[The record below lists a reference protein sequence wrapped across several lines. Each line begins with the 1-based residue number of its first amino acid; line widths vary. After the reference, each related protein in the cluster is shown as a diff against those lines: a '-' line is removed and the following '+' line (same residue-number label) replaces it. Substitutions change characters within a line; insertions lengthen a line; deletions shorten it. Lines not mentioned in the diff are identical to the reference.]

1 MIQFTKILCPI
12 DFSDA
17 SIRALTYA
25 AALAKWHGAPLHV
38 LHVVPAVDQGLV
50 VAVDGGLVEPH
61 RPASP
66 DAAAL
71 EIGRVTDTV
80 GAIGV
85 TPEVITEAGRTH
97 ELIVQRARDHAAD
110 LIVMGTHGRGGF
122 NRLLLGS
129 VTEKVLRAAPC
140 PVLTV
145 PAAAPAMTAAAVA
158 FTRILCPIDFSPSAL
173 AAFRY
178 ALTLARESNGQVTVI
193 YALEYLDPEEP
204 CDHVEFDIRRR
215 RQHFLDHARARLHAL
230 VAAEDTTWCDIQEE
244 VAIGRAYHVVLQ
256 RAEASAAD
264 LIVMGAQGTT
274 GVELMLYGSN
284 TQHVVRGATCPVL
297 TVRS

>member
-12 DFSDA
+12 DFSDG

-25 AALAKWHGAPLHV
+25 AALSKWYGAPLHIV
-38 LHVVPAVDQGLV
+38 HVAPAVDQGLV
-50 VAVDGGLVEPH
+50 VAGDGGLVEPS
-61 RPASP
+61 RPVSP
-66 DAAAL
+66 QVTAQ
-71 EIGRVTDTV
+71 EIRRVMDTV
-80 GAIGV
+80 GATGV
-85 TPEVITEAGRTH
+85 APDVITEAGRTH
-97 ELIVQRARDHAAD
+97 ELILQRARDGAAD

-158 FTRILCPIDFSPSAL
+158 FKRILCPIDFSSSAL

-193 YALEYLDPEEP
+193 YALEYLDPDEP

-215 RQHFLDHARARLHAL
+215 RQHFIDHARARLHAL
-230 VAAEDTTWCDIQEE
+230 VAGEDTTWCDIQEE
-244 VAIGRAYHVVLQ
+244 VAIGRAYQVVL
-256 RAEASAAD
+256 RHATAAPAD

>member
-1 MIQFTKILCPI
+1 MIQFTTILCPI

-17 SIRALTYA
+17 SIRALTHA
-25 AALAKWHGAPLHV
+25 AALARWYGAPLHV
-38 LHVVPAVDQGLV
+38 VHIVPAVDRGLV
-50 VAVDGGLVEPH
+50 VTADGGIVEPH
-61 RPASP
+61 QPASP
-66 DAAAL
+66 DAVAL
-71 EIGRVTDTV
+71 ELTRVTAAV
-80 GAIGV
+80 GATGV

-97 ELIVQRARDHAAD
+97 ELIVQRALAHAAD

-129 VTEKVLRAAPC
+129 VTEKVLRTAPC

-145 PAAAPAMTAAAVA
+145 PAGTPALTAGAVA
-158 FTRILCPIDFSPSAL
+158 FKRILCPMDFSPFAL

-178 ALTLARESNGQVTVI
+178 ALMLARESGGQVTAI

-204 CDHVEFDIRRR
+204 CDHVEFDIRER
-215 RQHFLDHARARLHAL
+215 RQHFIDHARTRLHTL
-230 VAAEDTTWCDIQEE
+230 VAGEDTTWCDIQEE
-244 VAIGRAYHVVLQ
+244 VAIGRAYRVVLQ
-256 RAEASAAD
+256 HAAASPAD

-284 TQHVVRGATCPVL
+284 TQHVVRGALCPVL
-297 TVRS
+297 TVRG

>member
-17 SIRALTYA
+17 SIQALTYA
-25 AALAKWHGAPLHV
+25 AALAKWHGATLSV
-38 LHVVPAVDQGLV
+38 VHVVPAADQGLV
-50 VAVDGGLVEPH
+50 VAADGALVEPR
-61 RPASP
+61 RPAAP
-66 DAAAL
+66 DAVMQ
-71 EIGRVTDTV
+71 EIAGVMDTV
-80 GAIGV
+80 GATGV

-97 ELIVQRARDHAAD
+97 ELIVQRARARAVD

-129 VTEKVLRAAPC
+129 VTEKVLHAAPC
-140 PVLTV
+140 PLLTV
-145 PAAAPAMTAAAVA
+145 PASAPAMTAAAVA
-158 FTRILCPIDFSPSAL
+158 FKRILCPVDFSSSAL

-193 YALEYLDPEEP
+193 YALEYLDPDEP

-215 RQHFLDHARARLHAL
+215 RQHFIDHARARVHAL
-230 VAAEDTTWCDIQEE
+230 VAGEDTTWCDIQEE
-244 VAIGRAYHVVLQ
+244 VAIGRAYKVVLQ
-256 RAEASAAD
+256 HAASSPAD
-264 LIVMGAQGTT
+264 LIVMGAQGAT

-284 TQHVVRGATCPVL
+284 TQHVLRGAMCPVL
-297 TVRS
+297 TVRG